1 MIRREVNMFQDVLDY
16 HLKRETVGCIVNRW
30 IAELDQEDKQGFEK
44 LMELTKNNS
53 KAIDVKLLYDGIRA
67 KTELPFRLTA
77 FRSHMRGYCVCP

>member
-30 IAELDQEDKQGFEK
+30 IAELDPEDKQGFEK

-53 KAIDVKLLYDGIRA
+53 KAIDVKLLYDGLRA
-67 KTELPFRLTA
+67 KTELPFRLTV